1 MVRGEMPER
10 MRARLPK
17 YRMIDYGDNRL
28 AVRAIKCMIDGA
40 LGSHGAW
47 LLHPYNDL
55 PGSSGLIVESIESIR
70 ETALLA
76 IVNDYQL
83 CTHAIGD
90 RANREILD
98 LYETIFRSHPAKRDW
113 RWRIE
118 HAQHIHPADFPR
130 FAELGVIASMQG
142 NHAASDGP
150 FVVARLGEKRAL
162 PD

>member
-47 LLHPYNDL
+47 LFQPYNDL
-55 PGSSGLIVESIESIR
+55 PGSSGLVVESIESIR

-76 IVNDYQL
+76 VENGYQL
-83 CTHAIGD
+83 CTHAIAD
-90 RANREILD
+90 RANPEALD
-98 LYETIFRSHPAKRDW
+98 PPDPL
-113 RWRIE
+113 
-118 HAQHIHPADFPR
+118 FPR
-130 FAELGVIASMQG
+130 HPP
-142 NHAASDGP
+142 NPHRP
-150 FVVARLGEKRAL
+150 
-162 PD
+162 